1 MKTFVIFPTICV
13 SILTWTLLS
22 LLGQMK
28 RRTKF
33 VLTILATIIFGGLMT
48 WFSVDLLVFLY
59 FSNFVSIILV
69 IPCMTYLIYNW
80 LPNQK
85 IEGKYLRIFAIGL
98 LSTVLTLAIFGTA
111 MFFALAYNAEPIQD
125 LE

>member
-1 MKTFVIFPTICV
+1 MIFPTICV